1 MHYFRSES
9 IYIDSER
16 IILST
21 KKGGWLKMKLPVPVL
36 LSAQDYE
43 MLKLA
48 RKLSGKNLKDL
59 LSEGIKLVLAKYI
72 YQAE

>member
-1 MHYFRSES
+1 
-9 IYIDSER
+9 
-16 IILST
+16 
-21 KKGGWLKMKLPVPVL
+21 MKLPVPVL